1 MPTNEIKSKIET
13 GRAVLVG
20 VDAGDMR
27 DGECE
32 ISLEELRR
40 LLDTAGGEVVA
51 TMVQSRQTPD
61 VRTYIGSG

>member
-1 MPTNEIKSKIET
+1 MPTNEIKSKIEA

-40 LLDTAGGEVVA
+40 LLDPAGGGNDGA
-51 TMVQSRQTPD
+51 IAPDSR
-61 VRTYIGSG
+61 RAHLYRLG